1 MATQPGVGYTFTSSS
16 SGTNLTID
24 APWIN
29 YTPVGVLSEPTKH
42 PFQVTDLGPKTVGGT
57 LSYWYT
63 VQPGLVNNLDPMIGG
78 TSWFMTHMPVSDYEF
93 VYYKWQFNP
102 TTGYSYIVLKLGYDS
117 STPGVFPDSNTAHVS
132 ASPSYPVVDSLS
144 YMPTTGDVD
153 SYIVLA
159 TAYQDPTTKAIT
171 VWQQVQSSLWAD
183 RLKVSTL
190 AAKYYF
196 ARI

>member
-1 MATQPGVGYTFTSSS
+1 MATQPGVGYIFTSSGQGENFNILSPLETFTSMAYE
-16 SGTNLTID
+16 GD
-24 APWIN
+24 
-29 YTPVGVLSEPTKH
+29 KH
-42 PFQVTDLGPKTVGGT
+42 PFQVTDLGPKTVDGT
-57 LSYWYT
+57 LSYWFT
-63 VQPGLVNNLDPMIGG
+63 VQPGLVNNLDPMIEG
-78 TSWFMTHMPVSDYEF
+78 TSWFMTHMPVTDYEF

-102 TTGYSYIVLKLGYDS
+102 TTHYSYIVLKLGYDS
-117 STPGVFPDSNTAHVS
+117 ATPGVFPDSNTAHVS
-132 ASPSYPVVDSLS
+132 ASPSYPVVASLT

-159 TAYQDPTTKAIT
+159 TAYPTSKEIT
-171 VWQQVQSSLWAD
+171 IWQQVKSSLWAD

>member
-1 MATQPGVGYTFTSSS
+1 MTTQPGVGYIFTTSGQGENLNILQPMEAFTSMVYE
-16 SGTNLTID
+16 GD
-24 APWIN
+24 
-29 YTPVGVLSEPTKH
+29 KH

-57 LSYWYT
+57 LSYWFT
-63 VQPGLVNNLDPMIGG
+63 VQPGLVNNLDPMIEG

-93 VYYKWQFNP
+93 VYYKWSFNV
-102 TTGYSYIVLKLGYDS
+102 TTGYSYIVLQLGYDS
-117 STPGVFPDSNTAHVS
+117 ATPGVFPDSNTTHVS
-132 ASPSYPVVDSLS
+132 ASPSYPVVASLS
-144 YMPTTGDVD
+144 YMPTTGDTD